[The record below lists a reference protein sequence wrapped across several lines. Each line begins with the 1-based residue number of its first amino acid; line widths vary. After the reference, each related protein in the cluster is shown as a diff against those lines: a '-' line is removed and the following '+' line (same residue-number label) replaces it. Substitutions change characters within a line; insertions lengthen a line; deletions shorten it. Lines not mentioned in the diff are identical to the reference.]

1 MARIGTVGRT
11 GATWSRPAQSVG
23 AAAGAVAA
31 TDAVSPARALVVVD
45 GGRREARVTIL
56 MPDRFGSG
64 GACAGF
70 VAQLLIATDPTL
82 RPSRLERTKAAAARY
97 AETARRL
104 A

>member
-1 MARIGTVGRT
+1 MARIGTVGRA
-11 GATWSRPAQSVG
+11 GANWTSRPAQSAG
-23 AAAGAVAA
+23 AAAGAT
-31 TDAVSPARALVVVD
+31 TDSVSPARALVVVD
-45 GGRREARVTIL
+45 GGRREARATIL

-64 GACAGF
+64 SACSGF
-70 VAQLLIATDPTL
+70 VAQLLIASDPTL